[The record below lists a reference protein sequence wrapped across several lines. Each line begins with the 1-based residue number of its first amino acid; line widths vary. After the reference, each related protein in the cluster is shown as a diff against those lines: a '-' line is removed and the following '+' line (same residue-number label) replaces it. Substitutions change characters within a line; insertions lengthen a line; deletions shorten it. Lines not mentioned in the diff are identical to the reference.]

1 MNWFSN
7 KNATVADNDTFVTLI
22 RLAQE
27 DAVVRKQL
35 LTILNLPSQQRNVLL
50 TILIDDMKSKLA
62 PSEFVAAIACLLSE
76 DVAHTAHKMISKE
89 EWKDKDS
96 A

>member
-50 TILIDDMKSKLA
+50 TILIDDMKSKSA
-62 PSEFVAAIACLLSE
+62 PSEFVAAIACLLGE
-76 DVAHTAHKMISKE
+76 EVADTAHKMISKE
-89 EWKDKDS
+89 KWKDKDC